1 MIAYNLGNLL
11 SRLVLPVAIQSWSL
25 TSLQQRLFKTGAP
38 LVRNARYLTLQ
49 LAESYLTGSLFRQIL
64 ALMFILQIAGWFIFS
79 CILMSFIEH
88 QVHRRLMHRRNFLSA
103 HTASFKRVF
112 EAHALVHH
120 KHYAEIFSDEPV
132 ARGEDKEIRLT
143 VRKAPIKAI
152 PIAALIALVSWQG
165 AAVFVAA
172 MIFHH
177 WAWNKLHLEMHKP
190 EQRVFST
197 WPVYKFLARYHCL
210 HHRHRDRNFNVVFPL
225 ADYVLGTS
233 VRANEADLKYMEQWG
248 L

>member
-1 MIAYNLGNLL
+1 
-11 SRLVLPVAIQSWSL
+11 
-25 TSLQQRLFKTGAP
+25 
-38 LVRNARYLTLQ
+38 
-49 LAESYLTGSLFRQIL
+49 
-64 ALMFILQIAGWFIFS
+64 MFIVQIGGWFIFS

-88 QVHRRLMHRRNFLSA
+88 QVHRTLMHRTNFLSVRA
-103 HTASFKRVF
+103 ASFKRMF

-120 KHYAEIFSDEPV
+120 KHYAKIFSDEPV
-132 ARGEDKEIRLT
+132 APGEDKEIRLT

-152 PIAALIALVSWQG
+152 PFALPIALVSWQG

-172 MIFHH
+172 FIFHH

-197 WPVYKFLARYHCL
+197 WSVYKFLARHHCL
-210 HHRHRDRNFNVVFPL
+210 HHRYQNRNFNVVFPL
-225 ADYVLGTS
+225 ADYVLGTH
-233 VRANEADLKYMEQWG
+233 VRANEDDLKHMAQWG

>member
-1 MIAYNLGNLL
+1 MSGDPAGVSLNATVGVTNPGNGGAQSARVAKMTAVDVLG
-11 SRLVLPVAIQSWSL
+11 RV
-25 TSLQQRLFKTGAP
+25 G
-38 LVRNARYLTLQ
+38 
-49 LAESYLTGSLFRQIL
+49 
-64 ALMFILQIAGWFIFS
+64 GWFIFS

-88 QVHRRLMHRRNFLSA
+88 QVHRKLMHRRNFLSA

-177 WAWNKLHLEMHKP
+177 WAWNKIHLEMHKP

-210 HHRHRDRNFNVVFPL
+210 HHRYPDKNFNVVFPL

-233 VRANEADLKYMEQWG
+233 VRANEGDLKISPAMGIMNQPKRRSTIRVNV
-248 L
+248 